1 MEDDIMNKKKVLIA
15 AFVLALVLSI
25 GGVLAYFSDS
35 ETKTNT
41 FTVGKVRIELNETA
55 WDTTGKT
62 AAESVLPNQMIDK
75 NPTIKNTGNNAAYV
89 FIKVSIPK
97 ANVTI
102 EAQDGSGSTTSPQQL
117 FTLINSSNAAGI
129 NSGWELVSSV
139 TTGTDVNEYIYSYS
153 SGGTMTSLA
162 TGTTTPSLF
171 DKIQF
176 VNAQEGWGIEGQN
189 YNVVVTGYAIQTENL
204 TADNVTGNT
213 AVWNVLNANA
223 VHKTQQP

>member
-1 MEDDIMNKKKVLIA
+1 MNKKKVLIA

-55 WDTTGKT
+55 WDATGQ
-62 AAESVLPNQMIDK
+62 AAAGSVLPNQMIDK

-129 NSGWELVSSV
+129 NSGWELVSSD
-139 TTGTDVNEYIYSYS
+139 TTGANTNEYIYSYS
-153 SGGTMTSLA
+153 SGGTMTPLA
-162 TGTTTPSLF
+162 TGATTTNPLF
-171 DKIQF
+171 NKIQF

-223 VHKTQQP
+223 VHKQ

>member
-1 MEDDIMNKKKVLIA
+1 MNKKKVLIA

-25 GGVLAYFSDS
+25 GGVLAYFSDT

-41 FTVGKVRIELNETA
+41 FTVGSVRIELNETA
-55 WDTTGKT
+55 WDATGQT
-62 AAESVLPNQMIDK
+62 AAGSVLPNQMIDK
-75 NPTIKNTGNNAAYV
+75 DPTIKNTGNNAAYV

-97 ANVTI
+97 ATVTI
-102 EAQDGSGSTTSPQQL
+102 EAQDGSGSTSTTQEL
-117 FTLINSSNAAGI
+117 FTLINSSNTAGV
-129 NSGWELVSSV
+129 NSGWELVSSD
-139 TTGTDVNEYIYSYS
+139 TTGANANEYIYSYS

-162 TGTTTPSLF
+162 KGATTTNPLF
-171 DKIQF
+171 SKIQF

-204 TADNVTGNT
+204 TAGNVTGNT

-223 VHKTQQP
+223 VHKQ

>member
-1 MEDDIMNKKKVLIA
+1 MNKKKVLIA

-55 WDTTGKT
+55 WDTTGHT

-75 NPTIKNTGNNAAYV
+75 DPTIHNTGDNAAYV

-102 EAQDGSGSTTSPQQL
+102 EAQDGSNGTTSSQQL

-129 NSGWELVSSV
+129 NSGWELVSSD
-139 TTGTDVNEYIYSYS
+139 TTGANVNEYIYSYS
-153 SGGTMTSLA
+153 SGGTMTPLLKGA
-162 TGTTTPSLF
+162 TTTNPLF
-171 DKIQF
+171 SKIQF
-176 VNAQEGWGIEGQN
+176 VNAQEGWNIEGNN